1 MKYLQLI
8 LSALLLVCLLAMPYG
23 YYVLVRFIAT
33 ICFCILTLQYHDKK
47 ELELAIIFGS
57 LTLLFQPFFKVALGR
72 TMWNVVDV
80 LVAIF
85 LAELVISESKN
96 KITYLRNML
105 SKKRLSFK
113 ESLVWN
119 FSNLP
124 FRDHSHRPE
133 S

>member
-33 ICFCILTLQYHDKK
+33 ICFCILTLQYYDKK
-47 ELELAIIFGS
+47 ELGLAIIFGS
-57 LTLLFQPFFKVALGR
+57 LALLFQPFFKVALGR

-85 LAELVISESKN
+85 LAALVISK
-96 KITYLRNML
+96 
-105 SKKRLSFK
+105 SKK
-113 ESLVWN
+113 
-119 FSNLP
+119 
-124 FRDHSHRPE
+124 
-133 S
+133 